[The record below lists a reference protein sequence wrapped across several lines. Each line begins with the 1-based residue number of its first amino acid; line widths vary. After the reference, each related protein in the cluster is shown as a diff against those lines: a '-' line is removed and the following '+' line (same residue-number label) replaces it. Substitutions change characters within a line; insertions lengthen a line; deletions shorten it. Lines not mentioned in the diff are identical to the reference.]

1 MLNRTK
7 SVLELKNVTKEF
19 ILEGGKRL
27 AAVDRLSLTL
37 YQGECLGIVGESGC
51 GKSTVAKL
59 LTHMQ
64 EVTSGD
70 ILFRGQSITSLRQE
84 ALRQSHRTIQMVFQ
98 DPAAVFSPRM
108 KIGAFLAEPLLNFK
122 LMKRADVHKETV
134 RLLDQVGLPEDYTD
148 RFAHQLSG
156 GEQQR
161 VAIARAMA
169 IKPAVIVYDEATS
182 ALDVSIQS
190 QIMELLIKLQKEL
203 EMSYV
208 FIGHDLALVRSISNR
223 IAVMYL
229 GRLVEVVDSEQLVA
243 QALHPY
249 TKALL
254 AAVLSVKG
262 ERSKQIE
269 IIEGDPTS
277 TINRLPGCTFSSRCS
292 MCQEICRHTL
302 PTLSEVE
309 QGHFVAC
316 HFI

>member
-1 MLNRTK
+1 
-7 SVLELKNVTKEF
+7 LELKDVTKEF
-19 ILEGGKRL
+19 ILEGGKHL
-27 AAVDRLSLTL
+27 VAVDRLSLTL

-70 ILFRGQSITSLRQE
+70 ILFRGQSITYLRKE

-98 DPAAVFSPRM
+98 DPASVFSPRM
-108 KIGAFLAEPLLNFK
+108 KVGAFLAEPLLNFK
-122 LMKRADVHKETV
+122 VMNRADVQKEIV
-134 RLLDQVGLPEDYTD
+134 RLLEQVGLPEAYTD
-148 RFAHQLSG
+148 QFAHQLSG

-161 VAIARAMA
+161 VAIARAIA
-169 IKPAVIVYDEATS
+169 IKPDVIVYDEATS

-190 QIMELLIKLQKEL
+190 QITELLIKLQKEL
-203 EMSYV
+203 KMSYV

-269 IIEGDPTS
+269 IIEGDPPS
-277 TINRLPGCTFSSRCS
+277 TINRPQGCTFSSRCS
-292 MCQEICRHTL
+292 MRQDICLHTL
-302 PTLSEVE
+302 PTLSEV
-309 QGHFVAC
+309 GKDYFVAC